1 MMPAVRS
8 AAALHQAR
16 CFSGRS
22 SSSRHRH
29 RHPSELTDAAAA
41 GELRRRF
48 GVRREQLLHAD
59 ATERRRIDRV
69 LRAARQKNALSDEI
83 RTACDT
89 LAAAGYAV
97 GPQAHDAAVG
107 CLADCGLLEDA
118 KSLAAIAAEK
128 HGAGTLT
135 YLELI
140 RAAVAEGRHTEA
152 DELWLQC
159 SLAGVRPSS
168 ALYGAYLS
176 SLSQRAR
183 SAEFETVFAALR
195 ASGERVHEAHFCMR
209 AGLGRGAAAVADPA
223 GLLAE
228 MRRDGVAP
236 TNATLRAL
244 LQAARVGCCGADAE
258 KAFAVLARHATVRPT
273 EREHTM
279 LMCVHKDS
287 GDVAATRRAYERFVE
302 TEERQVGPS
311 PHAGGRRSTFPET
324 VLMKA
329 IRQEAATCGEED
341 AARLADEA
349 EALFERCVENSGG
362 DAGVPVH
369 PWSTLFKVYAAARVE
384 RPRVQALYKRLT
396 LAPVFERPRHPLREA
411 LGVNGLEAPRLPRR
425 DGLKE
430 WVQQTAIHFDDPDK
444 LTGNRLKQ

>member
-1 MMPAVRS
+1 MPSVRS
-8 AAALHQAR
+8 AALQEARR
-16 CFSGRS
+16 CFSSR
-22 SSSRHRH
+22 SRHH
-29 RHPSELTDAAAA
+29 RHPSDLTDAAAA

-48 GVRREQLLHAD
+48 GVRREQLLRAD

-69 LRAARQKNALSDEI
+69 LRAARQKDALSHEI
-83 RTACDT
+83 REACSA
-89 LAAAGYAV
+89 LAAAGYTV
-97 GPQAHDAAVG
+97 GPQAYDAAVG
-107 CLADCGLLEDA
+107 CLADCGLLEEA
-118 KSLAAIAAEK
+118 KSIAAVAAEK
-128 HGAGTLT
+128 HGVGALT

-152 DELWLQC
+152 DELWMQC

-183 SAEFETVFAALR
+183 GAEFEKVFAALR

-209 AGLGRGAAAVADPA
+209 AGLEKGAVADPA
-223 GLLAE
+223 VLLAE

-244 LQAARVGCCGADAE
+244 LQAARVSRRGADAE

-279 LMCVHKDS
+279 LMCVHKDA

-302 TEERQVGPS
+302 TEDRQVGS
-311 PHAGGRRSTFPET
+311 VSHADGRRSTFPET

-329 IRQEAATCGEED
+329 IRQEVAVSGEED
-341 AARLADEA
+341 AARLAHEA
-349 EALFERCVENSGG
+349 DALFERCVAISGG

-369 PWSTLFKVYAAARVE
+369 PWSTLFKIYAAVQVE
-384 RPRVQALYKRLT
+384 QPRVQALYKRLM
-396 LAPVFERPRHPLREA
+396 LSPVFERPRHPLREA
-411 LGVNGLEAPRLPRR
+411 LGVNGIEAPRPPRR

-430 WVQQTAIHFDDPDK
+430 WVQHTAIHFDDPEK
-444 LTGNRLKQ
+444 LTGNNLKQ